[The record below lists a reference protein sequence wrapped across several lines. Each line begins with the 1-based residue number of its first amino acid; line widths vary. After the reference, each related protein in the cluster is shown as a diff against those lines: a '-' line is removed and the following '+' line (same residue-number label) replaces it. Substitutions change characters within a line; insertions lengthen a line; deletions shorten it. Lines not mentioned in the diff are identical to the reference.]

1 VPALLGLYILVNTLT
16 VLSFLAI
23 AGGVYFF
30 CIGFQLLARKRL
42 LLAIPNSRIRSA
54 AMGLVEVNGVAA
66 GPHTI
71 PAPISGKPCFLY
83 HTIAWQK
90 PERKGDEWEKVAD
103 ETLHLPF
110 FVDDTT
116 GQLLVEPLGADFDL
130 HRDFRQE
137 YATSI
142 FFTSDDVPPGVRT
155 FLARHGV
162 DASREFRVEEYSIK
176 PHDPLFIAGTL
187 AENPGIELHAGARR
201 LDSLRTAQMTMHQI
215 APPQAH
221 TATAGM
227 GQVSTSQ
234 PRGDSQNDSPEPQVI
249 RLYGGAPASSALG
262 MTQQAKIAAAL
273 TRAGINKPE
282 AWSAAGVPYQG
293 VAVRENSGLGPI
305 QIRTVEYS
313 TEVTRNEAPAN
324 ASSGDNSFRREADP
338 SSFNL
343 SPPVVLMKGEND
355 PTFVISYRSQK
366 EFVSALAW
374 KSMGMVWGGAAILLL
389 GLYMLVLQL
398 ELF

>member
-1 VPALLGLYILVNTLT
+1 VPTLLGLYLVVNTVT

-23 AGGVYFF
+23 VGGVYFF
-30 CIGFQLLARKRL
+30 CVGFQLLARKRL

-54 AMGLVEVNGVAA
+54 AMGLVEVNGIAT

-71 PAPISGKPCFLY
+71 PAPLSGKPCFLY
-83 HTIAWQK
+83 HTTAWQK
-90 PERKGDEWEKVAD
+90 PERKDDQWEKVAD
-103 ETLHLPF
+103 EKLHLPF

-116 GQLLVEPLGADFDL
+116 GQLLVEPLGADLDL
-130 HRDFRQE
+130 QRDFRHE
-137 YATSI
+137 YASSI
-142 FFTSDDVPPGVRT
+142 FSTSDDAPLRVRA

-162 DASREFRVEEYSIK
+162 DANRKFRVEECTIK
-176 PHDPLFIAGTL
+176 PQDPLFIAGTL
-187 AENPGIELHAGARR
+187 SENPGLDLQRTSSR
-201 LDSLRTAQMTMHQI
+201 LASLNTEQMTMHQPAAI
-215 APPQAH
+215 QASS
-221 TATAGM
+221 ATAGM
-227 GQVSTSQ
+227 GHGSSSQ
-234 PRGDSQNDSPEPQVI
+234 ARGDSRGDSQSDSPEPQVI
-249 RLYGGAPASSALG
+249 NLYGGASPSSALG

-273 TRAGINKPE
+273 TRAGITKPE
-282 AWSAAGVPYQG
+282 AWSAAGVPYQS
-293 VAVRENSGLGPI
+293 VAVHENSRVGPLQVRSI
-305 QIRTVEYS
+305 AYS
-313 TEVTRNEAPAN
+313 AELPLENTSTGAN
-324 ASSGDNSFRREADP
+324 SSQGQSNP